1 VLPGAVHLG
10 LVELAGGRWR
20 PCSPDTLI
28 GDALTALLAVTH
40 DLPDE
45 RIRPLPR
52 RGYRRR

>member
-1 VLPGAVHLG
+1 MLPGAVHLG